1 MSPGLAGHDWEMRD
15 LIDTALEISVIGSFS
30 SLGIRTRRALYG
42 WHEPRPGVLDG
53 RTVVI
58 TGPTSGLGRQAAL
71 QLATLGARLV
81 LVGRSNEKLM
91 ALQADLAT
99 RHGEDR
105 FRVVVADMSTLDS
118 VRAAAAT
125 ITDEPRI
132 DMLIDNAGAM
142 FSARSETSDGIE
154 MTLAVLAVGPFVLLS
169 GLLPGLRSTPGSR
182 VIAVSSGGMY
192 TQPLVL
198 DDLNWRQRPY
208 SGPRAYAHG
217 KRAQVMLARE
227 WARRLG
233 DSDPT
238 VVAMHPG
245 WADTPGLASS
255 LPGFR
260 GVMQPML
267 RTPSEGVDTLVWLAT
282 TSLDGLAGTFVHDRR
297 PRPFDRVP
305 MTRVNLAR
313 RRQLW
318 RTIVEIAGGG
328 DPLPDRRV

>member
-1 MSPGLAGHDWEMRD
+1 MHD
-15 LIDTALEISVIGSFS
+15 LIDAALEISVIGSFS
-30 SLGIRTRRALYG
+30 SVGIRARRALYG
-42 WHEPRPGVLDG
+42 WQDPAPDSLVG

-58 TGPTSGLGRQAAL
+58 TGPTSGLGRRAAV
-71 QLATLGARLV
+71 QLAGLGARLV
-81 LVGRSNEKLM
+81 LVGRSREKLIG
-91 ALQADLAT
+91 LQADLVK

-105 FRVVVADMSTLDS
+105 FPIVVADMSTLDS
-118 VRAAAAT
+118 VRAAAAA
-125 ITDEPRI
+125 IADEEPRI
-132 DMLIDNAGAM
+132 DVLIDNAGAM
-142 FSARSETSDGIE
+142 YDERTESVDGIE
-154 MTLAVLAVGPFVLLS
+154 MTLAVLAVGPFALLS
-169 GLLPGLRSTPGSR
+169 GLLPRLRSTPGSR

-217 KRAQVMLARE
+217 KRVQVMLARE

-260 GVMQPML
+260 GVMQPIL
-267 RTPSEGVDTLVWLAT
+267 RTPSEGVDTLMWLAT

-305 MTRVNLAR
+305 MTRVSPAR

-318 RTIVEIAGGG
+318 RMIVDLARDGN
-328 DPLPDRRV
+328 PLPDHRV

>member
-1 MSPGLAGHDWEMRD
+1 MRD

-30 SLGIRTRRALYG
+30 SLGIRMRRALYG
-42 WHEPRPGVLDG
+42 WQEPPPHALVE

-58 TGPTSGLGRQAAL
+58 TGPTSGLGRQAAV
-71 QLATLGARLV
+71 QLAALDARLV
-81 LVGRSNEKLM
+81 LIGRSHEKLVG
-91 ALQADLAT
+91 LQSELAQ

-105 FRVVVADMSTLDS
+105 FRVVVADMSRLDS
-118 VRAAAAT
+118 VREAAAA
-125 ITDEPRI
+125 IADEEPRI
-132 DMLIDNAGAM
+132 DVLIDNAGAM
-142 FSARSETSDGIE
+142 FDERAETNDGIE
-154 MTLAVLAVGPFVLLS
+154 MTLAVLTVGPFVLLS
-169 GLLPGLRSTPGSR
+169 GLLPRLRSTRGSR

-233 DSDPT
+233 GTDPT
-238 VVAMHPG
+238 VVSMHPG

-260 GVMQPML
+260 GAMQPIL
-267 RTPSEGVDTLVWLAT
+267 RTPSEGVDTLIWLAT
-282 TSLDGLAGTFVHDRR
+282 SSGIAGLAGGFVHDRR
-297 PRPFDRVP
+297 RRPFDRVP
-305 MTRVNLAR
+305 MTRVDAAQR
-313 RRQLW
+313 RRLW
-318 RTIVEIAGGG
+318 RTLVEMARIE
-328 DPLPDRRV
+328 DPLPDRRG

>member
-1 MSPGLAGHDWEMRD
+1 MRD

-30 SLGIRTRRALYG
+30 SLGIRTRRVLYG
-42 WHEPRPGVLDG
+42 WQEPSPDVLVG

-58 TGPTSGLGRQAAL
+58 TGPTSGLGRQAAH
-71 QLATLGARLV
+71 QLATLGAHLV
-81 LVGRSNEKLM
+81 LVGRSREKLV

-118 VRAAAAT
+118 VREAAAT
-125 ITDEPRI
+125 IADDERRI
-132 DMLIDNAGAM
+132 DVLIDNAGAM
-142 FSARSETSDGIE
+142 FSERSETSDGIE
-154 MTLAVLAVGPFVLLS
+154 KTLAVLAVGPFVLLS
-169 GLLPGLRSTPGSR
+169 GLLPRLRSTPGSR
-182 VIAVSSGGMY
+182 VVAVSSGGMY
-192 TQPLVL
+192 TQPLIL

-233 DSDPT
+233 DSDPA

-260 GVMQPML
+260 GVMQPIL
-267 RTPSEGVDTLVWLAT
+267 RTPSEGVDTLMWLAT
-282 TSLDGLAGTFVHDRR
+282 ATELAGLAGTFVHDRR

-305 MTRVNLAR
+305 ITRVDPAQ

-318 RTIVEIAGGG
+318 RKLVELARVR
-328 DPLPDRRV
+328 DPLPDGRV